1 MSKMTRDQ
9 AVAKLAAGIQA
20 DLAAS
25 STLLELLE
33 RQFDAALRH
42 RTAQLGELAEQL
54 MPALDAMEQ
63 RRAQRVA
70 LVRALLGPGADMAQ
84 LIAGLAAPARAALA
98 ADWHALQQMV
108 LECKR
113 LNERNSA
120 LLTEQFSIMQR
131 VLHGEEQLYAPR

>member
-25 STLLELLE
+25 TTLLELLE

-54 MPALDAMEQ
+54 MPALEAMEQ
-63 RRAQRVA
+63 RRVQRVA
-70 LVRALLGPGADMAQ
+70 LVRALLGPDGVMAK
-84 LIAGLAAPARAALA
+84 LIASLAAPGRAALA
-98 ADWHALQQMV
+98 ADWHALEQMV

-113 LNERNSA
+113 LNARNSA
-120 LLTEQFSIMQR
+120 LLTEQYSIMQR
-131 VLHGEEQLYAPR
+131 VLHGEEQTYAPR